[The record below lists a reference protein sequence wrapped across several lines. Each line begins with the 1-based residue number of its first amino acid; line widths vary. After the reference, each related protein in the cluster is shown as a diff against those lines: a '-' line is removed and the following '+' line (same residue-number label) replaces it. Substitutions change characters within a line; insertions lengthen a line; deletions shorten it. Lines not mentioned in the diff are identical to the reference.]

1 MLICFF
7 KKQVE
12 IFLTLDAIEVDMTF
26 KRVQSTK
33 LNEIEFATYENEQK
47 KDIINTSSMY
57 LQYVN
62 NIFNVYSLSSAYEST
77 NWICVRFDV
86 RNRV

>member
-1 MLICFF
+1 MLVCFF

-12 IFLTLDAIEVDMTF
+12 ILLTLDAIEVDMAF
-26 KRVQSTK
+26 KRVQSTE
-33 LNEIEFATYENEQK
+33 LNEIEFATYENGQK
-47 KDIINTSSMY
+47 KGIINTSSMY

-62 NIFNVYSLSSAYEST
+62 NIFSAYSLSSAYEST
-77 NWICVRFDV
+77 NWTCVRFDV